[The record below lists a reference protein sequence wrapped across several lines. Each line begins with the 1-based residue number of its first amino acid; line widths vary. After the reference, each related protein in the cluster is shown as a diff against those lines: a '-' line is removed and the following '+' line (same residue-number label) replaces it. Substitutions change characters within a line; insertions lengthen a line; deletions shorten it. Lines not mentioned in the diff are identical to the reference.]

1 MDKIEVKVMKNIL
14 DANTRI
20 AEELRKSLAT
30 RGILGINLMSSPGSG
45 KTTLMEY
52 TAGNFSSRFC
62 VIEGDIQTTLDAE
75 RLARLGVLAYQINTG
90 PFGGDCHLEAA
101 WVKAAVDELDLTGI
115 EYLFIENI
123 GNLICPAVF
132 DLGTHASVVML
143 SVTEGPEKPLKYPL
157 IFRNSQI
164 CVVSKTDLLPH
175 LDVSM
180 EEIRYNIKCV
190 NPAMEIIE
198 VSSKTG
204 SGMKEW
210 FDFLKAKRVDL
221 LGRVVR

>member
-1 MDKIEVKVMKNIL
+1 MDKREVKVMKNIL
-14 DANTRI
+14 DGNARI
-20 AEELRKSLAT
+20 AGELRADLAA
-30 RGILGINLMSSPGSG
+30 RGILAVNLMSSPGSG

-52 TAGNFSSRFC
+52 TARNFSSSFC

-75 RLARLGVLAYQINTG
+75 RLAKLGVTAYQINTG

-101 WVKAAVDELDLTGI
+101 WVKAAVDELDLTDMK
-115 EYLFIENI
+115 YLFIENI

-132 DLGTHASVVML
+132 DLGTHVSVVML

-157 IFRNSQI
+157 IFRNSQA

-175 LDVSM
+175 LDVSIA
-180 EEIRYNIKCV
+180 EIRGNIAGV
-190 NPAMEIIE
+190 NPASEIIE

-204 SGMKEW
+204 EGAQKW
-210 FDFLKAKRVDL
+210 FDFLEKRRAGLVEK
-221 LGRVVR
+221 R

>member
-1 MDKIEVKVMKNIL
+1 MDKREVKVMKNIL

-20 AEELRKSLAT
+20 AEELRQHLAK

-52 TAGNFSSRFC
+52 TAKNFSSSFC

-75 RLARLGVLAYQINTG
+75 RLARLGVSAYQINTG

-101 WVKAAVDELDLTGI
+101 WVKAAVDELDLDGI

-157 IFRNSQI
+157 IFRNSQT
-164 CVVSKTDLLPH
+164 CVVSKIDLLPH
-175 LDVSM
+175 LDVSI
-180 EEIRYNIKCV
+180 EEIRGNIGCV
-190 NPAMEIIE
+190 NPSSEIIE

-204 SGMKEW
+204 AGAQKW
-210 FDFLKAKRVDL
+210 FDFLRSRRDEL
-221 LGRVVR
+221 LK